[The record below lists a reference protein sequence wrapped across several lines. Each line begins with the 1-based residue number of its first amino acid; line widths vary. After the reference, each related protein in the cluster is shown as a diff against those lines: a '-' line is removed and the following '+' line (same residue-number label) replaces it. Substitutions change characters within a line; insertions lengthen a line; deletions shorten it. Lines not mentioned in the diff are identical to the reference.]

1 MPGRYGCW
9 DNKERIEQALA
20 RRHLQHGTLVLH
32 DVTSTY
38 FEGPVLPPLRRTLN
52 AC

>member
-1 MPGRYGCW
+1 LAGQVRLLGQ
-9 DNKERIEQALA
+9 RIGQALA

-38 FEGPVLPPLRRTLN
+38 FEGPVL
-52 AC
+52 AAAA